1 MGRVKNWAYEEAENQ
16 IDNICKAYKEDII
29 TRQEAIASLM
39 KVEHSYIYIGDE
51 MNQDIAEEILD
62 DVKGGVY
69 A

>member
-1 MGRVKNWAYEEAENQ
+1 MGKVKNWAYDEAEKQ
-16 IDNICKAYKEDII
+16 IDKICKAYKEDII

-39 KVEHSYIYIGDE
+39 KVEHSYIYIGDD